1 MKESTTDVLIIG
13 AGPAGLMLANWLSK
27 TGISTRIIDRRP
39 SKITVGHAD
48 GFQCRTVEVFQ
59 SFGIAH
65 RVIAEGNELAEVVFY
80 KCVMSLTLPLDPSNI
95 LVLAPMP
102 MATLLELLV
111 FQIPSP
117 EHLVSVMSFSAK
129 RE

>member
-1 MKESTTDVLIIG
+1 MKESITDVLIIG

-39 SKITVGHAD
+39 TKITVGHAD

-65 RVIAEGNELAEVVFY
+65 RVIAEGNELTEVVFY
-80 KCVMSLTLPLDPSNI
+80 KYVTSWISFTFGSL
-95 LVLAPMP
+95 
-102 MATLLELLV
+102 
-111 FQIPSP
+111 
-117 EHLVSVMSFSAK
+117 
-129 RE
+129 